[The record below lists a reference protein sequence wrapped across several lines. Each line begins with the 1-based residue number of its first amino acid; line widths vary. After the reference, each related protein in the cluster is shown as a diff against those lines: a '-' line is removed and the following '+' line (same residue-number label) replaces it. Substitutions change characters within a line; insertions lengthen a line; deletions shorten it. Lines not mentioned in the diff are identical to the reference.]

1 MPLPETGAGA
11 VGPEAISAPESREPH
26 DAPPGPGGAG
36 TPVSREP
43 HDAPASLDRKL
54 VPLYAEAAAVAE
66 ISPASACA
74 LARLLLRSLIRAQGL
89 RGRHLARDISELVS
103 AGAPVGLLR
112 ALDVIKLSDTEARRP
127 GELNLANGH
136 GDAQNLLMFIHL
148 FTQHVT
154 PPQQAPHAESPPRQ
168 RNDSADPSPTR

>member
-1 MPLPETGAGA
+1 MPLPETPDDAPGAES
-11 VGPEAISAPESREPH
+11 VAPSERAEPH
-26 DAPPGPGGAG
+26 DAPP
-36 TPVSREP
+36 E
-43 HDAPASLDRKL
+43 LDRKL
-54 VPLYAEAAAVAE
+54 VPLYDEAAAVAE

-89 RGRHLARDISELVS
+89 RGRHLVRDISELVS

-112 ALDVIKLSDTEARRP
+112 ALDVMKLSDTEARRP

-148 FTQHVT
+148 FTQHVS
-154 PPQQAPHAESPPRQ
+154 PPQGDSQALSPPGRREHGSQ
-168 RNDSADPSPTR
+168 PSAP

>member
-1 MPLPETGAGA
+1 MPLPETPDDAPGA
-11 VGPEAISAPESREPH
+11 ESAAPSERAEPH
-26 DAPPGPGGAG
+26 DAPP
-36 TPVSREP
+36 E
-43 HDAPASLDRKL
+43 LDRKL
-54 VPLYAEAAAVAE
+54 VPLYDEAAAVAE

-89 RGRHLARDISELVS
+89 RGRHLVRDISELVS

-112 ALDVIKLSDTEARRP
+112 ALDVMKLSDTEARRP

-148 FTQHVT
+148 FTQHVS
-154 PPQQAPHAESPPRQ
+154 PPQQGDSQALSPPDRREHGSQ
-168 RNDSADPSPTR
+168 PSAP

>member
-1 MPLPETGAGA
+1 MPVPLPESADGTTGAQSA
-11 VGPEAISAPESREPH
+11 AEPERREPN
-26 DAPPGPGGAG
+26 DAPPG
-36 TPVSREP
+36 
-43 HDAPASLDRKL
+43 LDRKL

-74 LARLLLRSLIRAQGL
+74 LARLLLRSLIQAQGL
-89 RGRHLARDISELVS
+89 RGRHLVRDISELVS

-112 ALDVIKLSDTEARRP
+112 ALDVMKLSDTEARRP

-148 FTQHVT
+148 FTQHV
-154 PPQQAPHAESPPRQ
+154 SPPRREHETQ
-168 RNDSADPSPTR
+168 ASSGREHGTQAPPGPEHGAQAPQ

>member
-1 MPLPETGAGA
+1 MPLPENPDDSPGAAGAGEP
-11 VGPEAISAPESREPH
+11 GHREPTSAPL
-26 DAPPGPGGAG
+26 G
-36 TPVSREP
+36 
-43 HDAPASLDRKL
+43 LDRKL
-54 VPLYAEAAAVAE
+54 VPLYTEAASVAE

-89 RGRHLARDISELVS
+89 RGRHLVRDISELVS

-112 ALDVIKLSDTEARRP
+112 ALDVIKLSDVEARRP

-148 FTQHVT
+148 FTQHVS
-154 PPQQAPHAESPPRQ
+154 PQPGDPQS
-168 RNDSADPSPTR
+168 PSPAHRREHGSQPSAP